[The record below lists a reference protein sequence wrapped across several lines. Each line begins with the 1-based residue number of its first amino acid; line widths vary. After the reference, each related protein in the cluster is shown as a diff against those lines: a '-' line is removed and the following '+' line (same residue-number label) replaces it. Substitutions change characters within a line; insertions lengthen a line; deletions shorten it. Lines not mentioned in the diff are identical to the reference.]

1 MLDRYYRT
9 KIAMGSMSVCSFRY
23 KDVFQIYPGLRNNS
37 GRREQPIVIEFNDA
51 YRLETVKEERKNVF
65 GDGYGHLDLLHE
77 LVALLQIITNCPCW
91 IPHNEYSVR
100 PGLQEK
106 IEGFSDT
113 HSIPKMCFDEARIL
127 NRMNSGCGFVEMQK
141 QSVEFLD
148 SYFRMDTASRR
159 RINSSLLLHQKMRQ
173 IMLKS
178 CSMGLVGLVS
188 SIENLVQFDGE
199 RSGFI
204 VERCSEC
211 SSEKYKVTRRFRDFM
226 ETYSEKSF
234 VKRHNIRAI
243 YHTEPEFEAV
253 NARKLIESFY
263 RRRSGITHAGDILE
277 MDRTLSGFAMNEVR
291 LFTEV
296 EALTRIAIFSYILGF
311 EAESGI
317 DAINDD
323 QRFYD
328 MISAY
333 PWATPLWDEETRTMV
348 TGAIERFKATASRN
362 EITMLQ
368 FFMAVWNG
376 HGTDLDVSEAAKMLE
391 RQDRHVIVDWFLN
404 PFWPD
409 RSKLSVQNEIS

>member
-1 MLDRYYRT
+1 MSDSYYRAT
-9 KIAMGSMSVCSFRY
+9 ICMSSMSICSFKY
-23 KDVFQIYPGLRNNS
+23 KDIFQIYPGLRNTP
-37 GRREQPIVIEFNDA
+37 GIRDQPVIIEFNDA
-51 YRLETVKEERKNVF
+51 YRLETGGEERKNAF
-65 GDGYGHLDLLHE
+65 GEGYGHLDLLHE
-77 LVALLQIITNCPCW
+77 IVALLQIMTSCPCW
-91 IPHNEYSVR
+91 IQYDESSVR

-106 IEGFSDT
+106 IEGFSDIRT
-113 HSIPKMCFDEARIL
+113 IHKMRFDEARIL

-199 RSGFI
+199 RRGFI
-204 VERCSEC
+204 VERCREC

-226 ETYSEKSF
+226 ETYSEKKF
-234 VKRHNIRAI
+234 VERYKIQTA
-243 YHTEPEFEAV
+243 YHTEPEFEAI
-253 NARKLIESFY
+253 NAKKLIDSFY

-311 EAESGI
+311 ETESDINVI
-317 DAINDD
+317 DNV
-323 QRFYD
+323 QRFYE
-328 MISAY
+328 MISDY
-333 PWATPLWDEETRTMV
+333 SWAIPLWDENTRTMV
-348 TGAIERFKATASRN
+348 PEAIEKFKSTASQN
-362 EITMLQ
+362 EKIMLQ
-368 FFMAVWNG
+368 FFMTVWHG
-376 HGTDLDVSEAAKMLE
+376 HETEFDISEAAKMLDRQE
-391 RQDRHVIVDWFLN
+391 RNVIADWFLN
-404 PFWPD
+404 PFWPN
-409 RSKLSVQNEIS
+409 SI